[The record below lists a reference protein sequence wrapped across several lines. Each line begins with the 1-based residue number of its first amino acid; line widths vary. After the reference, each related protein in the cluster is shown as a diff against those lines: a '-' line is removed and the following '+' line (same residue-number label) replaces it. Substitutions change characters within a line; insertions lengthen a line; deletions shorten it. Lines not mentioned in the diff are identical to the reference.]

1 MTATSRAAEE
11 KIGVLLQEDRDTMG
25 HRSRL
30 GGEYAGIGFCDDEAA
45 REGGV

>member
-25 HRSRL
+25 HPKSIIRWRVCRDRVL
-30 GGEYAGIGFCDDEAA
+30 
-45 REGGV
+45 